1 MRRYII
7 TYTSLIILAAML
19 VVLNVNSGSVDLSLS
34 EVGQIIFHRTGDAT
48 AVKIVWDLRL
58 PRICAALLLGGAL
71 SVAGFLLQTYF
82 ANPIAGPYIL
92 GISSGAKLTVALTMV
107 YFMNKGRTINSWGMV
122 FAAFV
127 GAMLAMMFV
136 LLISTKVKQMSILI
150 VCGVMIGYICSA
162 ITDFVVTFANDANIV
177 NLHNW
182 SQGSFSGMTWD
193 KVKMMSVFVVIGVTS
208 AFVLSKPIGA
218 FAMGENYARN
228 VGVNITLIRVLI
240 ILISSLLSACVTAFA
255 GPISFVGIAVP
266 HLVKIMM
273 KTAKPIVMVPGCF
286 LAGGVVMLLCDGIA
300 RVCFAPTELSI
311 SSVTALLLVP
321 IVIWMMIGRKGKS
334 HA

>member
-1 MRRYII
+1 MKRYII
-7 TYTSLIILAAML
+7 TYTSLIIIAALL
-19 VVLNVNSGSVDLSLS
+19 VVLNVNSGSVNLSLS
-34 EVGQIIFHRTGDAT
+34 EVGRVIFQKSGDAT

-107 YFMNKGRTINSWGMV
+107 YFMNKGRIINSWGMV

-182 SQGSFSGMTWD
+182 SQGSFSGMTWE
-193 KVKMMSVFVVIGVTS
+193 KVKMMSLFVVLGVAS
-208 AFVLSKPIGA
+208 AFILSKPIGA
-218 FAMGENYARN
+218 FSMGENYARN

-273 KTAKPIVMVPGCF
+273 KTAKPIVMIPGCF

-300 RVCFAPTELSI
+300 RVCFAPTELSV

-321 IVIWMMIGRKGKS
+321 VVIWMMIGRKGKS